1 MIDFDSP
8 RQMAEFRGYGV
19 PDLVVAAA
27 KSMAL
32 ALEPYRPPGTS
43 SFKGGKGGG
52 GGEGEEGK
60 DPETFGPAY
69 YINSQPEGYCGICGT
84 DSVGGPGKG
93 GCVNEK
99 ECVDFTPPV
108 GYEGLFDFE
117 EMEFKDR
124 WVVLGGL
131 ETVTGKGVRSEY
143 VDWSKTNRTEM
154 EEARERRRRGR
165 RRMEEEGVGGVNVNE
180 TGFLTRE
187 ALEEALRQ
195 SVYALVPE
203 VDTRPEA
210 FQAGV
215 WRADAD
221 DIFTHL
227 FATPEESFFVGT
239 PGAEVTH
246 RHKLA
251 LITTSKVDAT
261 AFIQALQDGEANTGW
276 RRHLI
281 ETQQITHAQLQTD
294 PEDTYTDA
302 FASYLRSFISDQ
314 EGITLQHVGISLD
327 RVLHIPAY
335 NSQALLQ
342 QKNTAALHLGSYSV
356 VVTDPD
362 MPAVPLDHIEYKK
375 AYLVHVEQFPPN
387 STIKIELVGIPKNAA
402 DSSTTN
408 IDANKQASRISYQKI
423 LTGAASLKTDGEG
436 EVDFPYKFR
445 LLETPPGEYY
455 VVVTDVGS
463 GAYGQSPLF
472 TLATTRRRRKLY
484 GPTMRI

>member
-1 MIDFDSP
+1 
-8 RQMAEFRGYGV
+8 
-19 PDLVVAAA
+19 
-27 KSMAL
+27 
-32 ALEPYRPPGTS
+32 
-43 SFKGGKGGG
+43 
-52 GGEGEEGK
+52 
-60 DPETFGPAY
+60 
-69 YINSQPEGYCGICGT
+69 
-84 DSVGGPGKG
+84 
-93 GCVNEK
+93 
-99 ECVDFTPPV
+99 
-108 GYEGLFDFE
+108 
-117 EMEFKDR
+117 
-124 WVVLGGL
+124 
-131 ETVTGKGVRSEY
+131 
-143 VDWSKTNRTEM
+143 
-154 EEARERRRRGR
+154 
-165 RRMEEEGVGGVNVNE
+165 MEEEGRGGGVQFNE

-221 DIFTHL
+221 EIFTHL
-227 FATPEESFFVGT
+227 FAKPAESFFATGT
-239 PGAEVTH
+239 AGAEVTH

-251 LITTSKVDAT
+251 LITTSKADAT
-261 AFIQALQDGEANTGW
+261 AIIQALQDGEANTGW

-281 ETQQITHAQLQTD
+281 ETQQVTHAQLQTD
-294 PEDTYTDA
+294 PDNTYTDA

-314 EGITLQHVGISLD
+314 EGITLQHVGLSLD

-362 MPAVPLDHIEYKK
+362 MPAIPLDHIEYKK
-375 AYLVHVEQFPPN
+375 PYLVHVEQFPPN
-387 STIKIELVGIPKNAA
+387 STVKIEIVGIPNNAA

-408 IDANKQASRISYQKI
+408 IDAKQQASRISYKKL
-423 LTGAASLKTDGEG
+423 LTGAASLKIDGDG
-436 EVDFPYKFR
+436 GIDFPFEFR
-445 LLETPPGEYY
+445 LMQTPPGEYFL
-455 VVVTDVGS
+455 VVTDLGS

-472 TLATTRRRRKLY
+472 TLTTTRRRRKLY